1 VRFSISQRFTGST
14 PRQVIDAYTDP
25 ALYATFEGLTK
36 IGRPEVVD
44 RRAGGST
51 VSLTLRMRFIADL
64 NAAARRVVDP
74 AKLSWLQHEDY
85 DLSEMTAKVVFA
97 PENYADRF
105 SSSGGYRF
113 APDPDDPTRTVR
125 TIDGDLRVRMLL
137 VGGQV
142 EGAVVSGLREHFAEE
157 EPLVQH
163 WLDRHRLDHQEA

>member
-1 VRFSISQRFTGST
+1 MRFTITQRFSGAT
-14 PRQVIDAYTDP
+14 PGQVIAAYTDP

-44 RRAGGST
+44 RRTDGSG
-51 VSLTLRMRFIADL
+51 VSLTLRMRFIAEL

-85 DLSEMTAKVVFA
+85 DLGAMTAEVVFE

-113 APDPDDPTRTVR
+113 APDPDDPTGTVR

-157 EPLVQH
+157 EPLVQR
-163 WLDRHRLDHQEA
+163 WLDQHPADPNPG